1 MVSSINDFGA
11 TVTGWIYTGD
21 PKSILV
27 TESKIVLYYNATPW
41 DIKILFFGGNST
53 HLILREDFNAA
64 SKFAECAIP
73 YAFNS
78 FYHFT
83 ISLRYQYS
91 PSQFYYNWMGLRSQD
106 GTIATCSNSITD
118 TSKILSSSDF
128 HWAF

>member
-1 MVSSINDFGA
+1 MNLNVTVSLVSDFGA

-21 PKSILV
+21 PKPILV

-41 DIKILFFGGNST
+41 ETKILFFGGNST
-53 HLILREDFNAA
+53 HLILREDFSAA

-91 PSQFYYNWMGLRSQD
+91 PS
-106 GTIATCSNSITD
+106 
-118 TSKILSSSDF
+118 
-128 HWAF
+128 